1 MKNIGNGMPK
11 LKDSFL
17 HKPQESEHQ
26 LSDYEFRYLKDLNNA
41 LLLHTL
47 RSQIISGYLT
57 YVATQRLGYTK
68 IKEGYMLQYE
78 LDTSGDDHSIKI
90 REVPIPEK

>member
-1 MKNIGNGMPK
+1 MPK

-17 HKPQESEHQ
+17 SRPEGEYQ
-26 LSDYEFRYLKDLNNA
+26 LDDYEFRYLKDLNNA

-47 RSQIISGYLT
+47 RSQIISGFLT
-57 YVATQRLGYTK
+57 YVANRRLGYAK

-78 LDTSGDDHSIKI
+78 LDTSGDDHTIKI
-90 REVPIPEK
+90 REVPAPHQGEQ